1 MEAKVYQR
9 PMGVIKELETTKHSQ
24 DLVTPIKAAMRDRAN
39 ETEKFPSLLN
49 SIVRPGT
56 PQGRA
61 IARPCCCIQRTS
73 KEP

>member
-39 ETEKFPSLLN
+39 ETEKFPK
-49 SIVRPGT
+49 P
-56 PQGRA
+56 A
-61 IARPCCCIQRTS
+61 
-73 KEP
+73 